1 MNPIAVTVW
10 SQFGEESYFCA
21 WQASRLLGKAYEV
34 PAVGPRSNVSIRK
47 STLHHHQ
54 RVPPLRAFG
63 EPWPMDFI
71 ERYLGLSPDFRA
83 IEVLL
88 LIAMVAIIAG
98 LGRGFFHK
106 LRD

>member
-1 MNPIAVTVW
+1 MIKYA
-10 SQFGEESYFCA
+10 FRRYFLPKSD
-21 WQASRLLGKAYEV
+21 ASRLLGKAYEV
-34 PAVGPRSNVSIRK
+34 AAVGPRSNVSIRK
-47 STLHHHQ
+47 STLHHNQ
-54 RVPPLRAFG
+54 RVPPLRAFA